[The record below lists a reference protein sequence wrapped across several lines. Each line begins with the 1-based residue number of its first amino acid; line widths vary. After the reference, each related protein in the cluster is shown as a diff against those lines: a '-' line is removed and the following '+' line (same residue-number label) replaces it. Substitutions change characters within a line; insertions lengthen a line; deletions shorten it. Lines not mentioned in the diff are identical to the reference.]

1 MKLMLNSNLSPNV
14 CRGVSIKDQQPV
26 WENLKAHASSDG
38 SNVDVYIL
46 DTDIDIVID
55 LEDFGV
61 PNTSRAIV
69 LVQTRRVRKI
79 RIMG

>member
-1 MKLMLNSNLSPNV
+1 MMLMLNSNLSPNV

-26 WENLKAHASSDG
+26 WENLKAHAYLRDG
-38 SNVDVYIL
+38 SNADVYIL

-61 PNTSRAIV
+61 PNTSRASFGSD
-69 LVQTRRVRKI
+69 LE
-79 RIMG
+79 G